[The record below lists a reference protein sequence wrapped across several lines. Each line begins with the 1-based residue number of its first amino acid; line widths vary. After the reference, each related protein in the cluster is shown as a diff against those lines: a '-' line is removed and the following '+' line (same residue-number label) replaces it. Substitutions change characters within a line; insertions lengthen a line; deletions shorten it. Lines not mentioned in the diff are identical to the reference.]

1 MTPCSLLLH
10 SSVASLMGLVLE
22 TNLAEMDFALVGVF
36 TELGNNRSLTVTVIQ
51 RNVKKYQRVLRPT
64 FLQL

>member
-1 MTPCSLLLH
+1 
-10 SSVASLMGLVLE
+10 MGLVLE

>member
-51 RNVKKYQRVLRPT
+51 RNIKKYQRVLGPT